1 MSKYMIHTC
10 LERQWYVE
18 QYLIPSMLEQGI
30 NREDIIPFI
39 DNGRRG
45 NLTAFLDSL
54 DFLVKNYPMHM
65 GVWHLQDDVVISS
78 DFKKVTEEND
88 VGIVQGFCSILDDRE
103 DYWFSF
109 QCFRLPMYNTSKFLS
124 WLKENWKKY
133 QNIISTNKCDDT
145 LFRLYLIENQLVTTK
160 LYPNIVEHIDYLIG
174 GSVVNKKR
182 NNKIIKSKYWTE
194 ESLLT
199 ELAIKLSR
207 NTH

>member
-109 QCFRLPMYNTSKFLS
+109 QCFRLPMQNTEDFLK
-124 WLKENWKKY
+124 WLNKNRQKY
-133 QNIISTNKCDDT
+133 KHLIEANKYDDS
-145 LFRLYLIENQLVTTK
+145 LFRFYLIENQSVTTK
-160 LYPNIVEHIDYLIG
+160 LCPNIVDHIDWLIG
-174 GSVVNKKR
+174 GSVINQERPDKTIR
-182 NNKIIKSKYWTE
+182 SRYWQDNGE
-194 ESLLT
+194 IRK
-199 ELAIKLSR
+199 LALQLR
-207 NTH
+207 